1 MPVYNRQ
8 DLVLESIESVIKD
21 QSSDYELIV
30 VDDLSTDNT
39 LEKLSTI
46 KDPKLKIFQSP
57 QRKNGN
63 LARNTG
69 AKFSNGKYLSFLDS
83 DDIFLENRLSSLR
96 KLIKDQPSEDVFL
109 ESFIVSNNG
118 NLDPI
123 SYPNC
128 SPEPS
133 SLAKILALHA
143 IPITCSTIT
152 IKRAT
157 FDKLGGFDENFS
169 RHQDRDF
176 LLDLLGKG
184 YRISLSDSKSL
195 IKVQNSTS
203 FSRSPDNYFLPL
215 DQLISKHKKVFN
227 TVPEEFIGY
236 LVSRGFIQLLKKYGL
251 KSVKKTIKQ
260 VKMLHSFQFSIFY
273 ALINYSKGR
282 RIRKEESARFILD
295 CNKNL

>member
-8 DLVLESIESVIKD
+8 DLVLESIESVLKD

-273 ALINYSKGR
+273 ALINYSEGR